1 VNLVNTK
8 SYSTYSALGLL
19 LALTLVAAGFAL
31 LSQTPSTTQA
41 HAGVASSTHHSSIH
55 HSSAPVAA
63 TDEAA
68 RVRASEAYGKLPLH
82 FEANRGQAEPRVKFI
97 SRGNRHAL
105 YLTQAETVLALHNE
119 ATGKSAALHLKMD
132 GSNPAPEVRGE
143 DELPARVN
151 YFRGQDQDGWQR
163 DVPTFARVHYANVYD
178 GIDAVYYGN
187 QRQLEYDFNVAPF
200 ADPAQIKL
208 RFEGARSL
216 RIDASGDLLI
226 ETAAGEVRQHKPLV
240 YQEIEGARRE
250 IASNYKLGQDGEIG
264 FELAPYDASRTLV
277 IDPILAYS
285 SYVGASSSDTAF
297 GVAVDADG
305 FAYITGNLFGAFTMT
320 PGAYDTTNAGQDVY
334 VAKINPAGGQ
344 FVYATYISA
353 AGGNNV
359 GNDIAIDAQ
368 GNAYIT
374 GKATSALFPA
384 TTGAYDTTPNSLDAF
399 VVKLNAQGNALLYAT
414 YLGGTGT
421 EEGFGIAVDS
431 AGDIYVAGT
440 TTSNNFPVLNGLQ
453 TTFGGSRDAFAVKL
467 RPAGGGA
474 ADLLYSTYLGGAGDE
489 DANAV
494 ACDISGN
501 LYLTGNSTSAN
512 YPTTANAYDTSL
524 ANTSSGG
531 DAVVTKLNPSATGAA
546 SLVYSTFLGG
556 TSTDRGSALVLD
568 DAALP
573 NIYIAGTTSSSSVN
587 GLFPT
592 TANAYDTTISQTDAF
607 FSRINPV
614 GAGASDLVYS
624 TFIGGMNAEEGLGI
638 ARDASGRIYVSGSTG
653 SSNFPTTPDAFQS
666 VYNGNDAFIVKLNPA
681 STGASDLLYSTL
693 FGGTSSGSNAADGT
707 DKAHDIAVDAQNN
720 FYVVGETGSRDLPL
734 QNAFPNQ
741 TTHKGFSDGF
751 IAKFMDSAANTYE
764 ISGRVTNLSSGGAN
778 FSGVVVQLTG
788 TTTATRTT
796 DANGNYS
803 FDGLAAGGNY
813 TVTPVRANYTF
824 APPSLAFNNLSA
836 NQADANFAA
845 TVNFH
850 TIGGRVTISGGP
862 QNGQPLAGVN
872 LTLSINGAANSN
884 IQTVTTNSNGDYA
897 FDPQPAE
904 RNYAITPS
912 TANLAQAYSIA
923 PASDTTG
930 ILTASVTKNFTATPL
945 YTIGGRITDAN
956 NNPVS
961 GVSVAAS
968 PLTTVLTNSNGEYTL
983 TGARPNT
990 NYTVTPTRTGFTFTP
1005 ANRLHSNLS
1014 GNVTGADFSA
1024 ASQTYTISGRITST
1038 TSQPTAGQPVSGA
1051 TVRLTGSQT
1060 AQTTTNSNG
1069 EYSFPNLGVGG
1080 NYTVTPTLE
1089 DFVITPG
1096 SRTANSLASN
1106 QTLDFTVAQLF
1117 DIRGIAKDASGA
1129 PLSGVTINVNGSPI
1143 VTTQGDGKF
1152 ELNGRTGGQSYTIK
1166 PVRNGFTFSP
1176 VQEVVALSADR
1187 LDLVFTGTPLTFNV
1201 GGTVARSDNSAPVG
1215 GLVVNLKNSA
1225 GGGVIGTTMTAGDGA
1240 YTFNALAAGANYHV
1254 SLAPQAGFTFTPD
1267 GRTINNLQADQT
1279 AQNFAAVPTN
1289 YTISGRI
1296 SDAGNNS
1303 IAGVTMMLAGTASST
1318 TTASTTTDANGNY
1331 SFNVPAGG
1339 NYTVTPSK
1347 QDYTFNPASRTFNAL
1362 SANKTGENFAGT
1374 LAYTISGSVTALGGG
1389 ALSGVTVTLSGA
1401 ANGTQTTN
1409 AQGQFTFTNLAP
1421 GGTYTVTPAL
1431 ANFAFNPQ
1439 NRTYG
1444 NLSASQTAAT
1454 FEAVSTEP
1462 TDLQITA
1469 SASAAELAPGE
1480 DVTYTLTVRN
1490 NGPNSAANITVA
1502 DNLPATVTF
1511 VSCAASQGGTCVGGN
1526 ASGNNRTITFP
1537 SLAVNATATVTL
1549 VARVNSGV
1557 ADQTVINNTAQVS
1570 ATNSDTN
1577 AQNNSAPVSF
1587 KVVVPAATANL
1598 SVGVSDSPDPI
1609 VVGGNLT
1616 YALSVNN
1623 AGEADATN
1631 VVLTATLPANATF
1644 VSASNGCTRAGNTVT
1659 CNLDTIN
1666 NGAGRA
1672 LSIVVKPTVEGTLTF
1687 TAAVSSDTGDADTSN
1702 NTAQATTDVH
1712 PLGTEVNAGDI
1723 IISEFRAHGSN
1734 PLDASLDDFV
1744 ELYNTTDSPV
1754 TVGPADASG
1763 GWALVVREATGLPV
1777 VRATVPKGTVIPARG
1792 HFLITGAN
1800 YSLGALA
1807 ATNLPVAGNILDAGG
1822 LALFRTADPSKFTA
1836 TDERLDAVG
1845 FSTVSDQMYR
1855 EGAGL
1860 APVETVEAE
1869 QSFAR
1874 KLGSTGLPQ
1883 DTSDNAADFVL
1894 VSKNADAFGAAAQA
1908 ILGAPGPENTTSPI
1922 QRNATI
1928 KPSLV
1933 DAACAGFGAAN
1944 TGCARVREGGNAPN
1958 AAFGT
1963 LTIRR
1968 RFTNKTGATV
1978 NSLRFRIT
1986 DITTLGTP
1994 GTASLADLRAISST
2008 DVEATV
2014 NGSAVIIKGTLLES
2028 THPNGGGINST
2039 LVLPLT
2045 GNSLAANASIDVQF
2059 RLGVERNGS
2068 FRFFVNVEA
2077 TTVASATSA
2086 PQSSNTKGSTG
2097 KQQGETK

>member
-1 VNLVNTK
+1 M
-8 SYSTYSALGLL
+8 
-19 LALTLVAAGFAL
+19 
-31 LSQTPSTTQA
+31 
-41 HAGVASSTHHSSIH
+41 
-55 HSSAPVAA
+55 
-63 TDEAA
+63 
-68 RVRASEAYGKLPLH
+68 RASEAYGKLPLH
-82 FEANRGQAEPRVKFI
+82 FEANQGQAGPQVKYI

-105 YLTQAETVLALHNE
+105 YLTQTETILALHDE

-132 GSNPAPEVRGE
+132 GANPAPEVSGE
-143 DELPARVN
+143 DKLTGRVN
-151 YFRGQDQDGWQR
+151 YFRGADQTRWQR
-163 DVPTFARVHYANVYD
+163 DVPTFARVHYAGIYP

-187 QRQLEYDFNVAPF
+187 QRQLEYDFNVAPG

-208 RFEGARSL
+208 RFEGAQAL
-216 RIDASGDLLI
+216 RVDASGDLLI
-226 ETAAGEVRQHKPLV
+226 STAAGEVRQHKPVV
-240 YQEIEGARRE
+240 YQEIEGERRE
-250 IASNYKLGQDGEIG
+250 IASNYKLERDGEVG
-264 FELAPYDASRTLV
+264 FELAAYDASRTLV
-277 IDPILAYS
+277 IDPVLAYS
-285 SYVGASSSDTAF
+285 SYVGASSADTAL

-353 AGGNNV
+353 TGGNNFS
-359 GNDIAIDAQ
+359 NDIAIDAQ

-374 GKATSALFPA
+374 GKAAGAFFPA
-384 TTGAYDTTPNSLDAF
+384 TTGAYDTTQNSLDAF
-399 VVKLNAQGNALLYAT
+399 VIKLNAQGNALLYAT
-414 YLGGTGT
+414 YLGGTGN
-421 EEGFGIAVDS
+421 EEGFGIAVDTT
-431 AGDIYVAGT
+431 GDIYVAGT
-440 TTSNNFPVLNGLQ
+440 TFSNNFPVVNALQ

-474 ADLLYSTYLGGAGDE
+474 SDLLYSTYLGGAGDE
-489 DANAV
+489 EATAV
-494 ACDISGN
+494 AADVSGN
-501 LYLTGNSTSAN
+501 LYLTGYATSAN
-512 YPTTANAYDTSL
+512 YPTTANAFDTSL
-524 ANTSSGG
+524 AGASGG
-531 DAVVTKLNPSATGAA
+531 DAVVTKLNPSASGAQ
-546 SLVYSTFLGG
+546 SLVYSTFIGG
-556 TSTDRGSALVLD
+556 TSADRGNAVVLD

-573 NIYIAGTTSSSSVN
+573 NIYIAGTTSSSSAN

-592 TANAYDTTISQTDAF
+592 TANAYDTTIGQTDAF
-607 FSRINPV
+607 FTRINPV

-624 TFIGGMNAEEGLGI
+624 TFIGGTNAEEGLGL
-638 ARDASGRIYVSGSTG
+638 ARDASGKIYVSGSTG

-681 STGASDLLYSTL
+681 SAGASDLLYSTL
-693 FGGTSSGSNAADGT
+693 FGGTTAGSNAADGI

-720 FYVVGETGSRDLPL
+720 FYVVGETGSRDLPV

-751 IAKFMDSAANTYE
+751 VAKFMDSAANTFE
-764 ISGRVTNLSSGGAN
+764 ISGRVTNLSNGGTN

-788 TTTATRTT
+788 TTTAARTT

-824 APPSLAFNNLSA
+824 APPSLVFNNLSA
-836 NQADANFAA
+836 DQANANFAA

-850 TIGGRVTISGGP
+850 TIGGRVTISGGA

-872 LTLSINGAANSN
+872 LTLSVNGVANSN
-884 IQTVTTNSNGDYA
+884 IQTVTTNANGDYA

-912 TANLAQAYSIA
+912 VANLSQPYTVT
-923 PASDTTG
+923 PGSDTTG
-930 ILTASVTKNFTATPL
+930 ILTSSVTKNFTATPL
-945 YTIGGRITDAN
+945 YTISGRITDAN
-956 NNPVS
+956 NNPIS
-961 GVSVAAS
+961 GVSVGAS
-968 PLTTVLTNSNGEYTL
+968 SLTTVMTNGNGEYTL

-1005 ANRLHSNLS
+1005 ANRMHSNLM
-1014 GNVTGADFSA
+1014 GNVTNSDFSA
-1024 ASQTYTISGRITST
+1024 VSQTYTISGRITST
-1038 TSQPTAGQPVSGA
+1038 TSQPTSGQPVSGV
-1051 TVRLTGSQT
+1051 TVKLTGSQT
-1060 AQTTTNSNG
+1060 AQTTTNANG
-1069 EYSFPNLGVGG
+1069 EYTFPNLGVGG
-1080 NYTVTPTLE
+1080 NYTVTPTLD
-1089 DFVITPG
+1089 DFVVTP
-1096 SRTANSLASN
+1096 SARSANSLASN

-1129 PLSGVTINVNGSPI
+1129 PMSGVTISVNGSAI
-1143 VTTQGDGKF
+1143 LTTLADGKF
-1152 ELNGRTGGQSYTIK
+1152 ELNNRTGGQSYTIK
-1166 PVRNGFTFSP
+1166 PTKNGFTFNP
-1176 VQEVVALSADR
+1176 VQEVVALGADR

-1201 GGTVARSDNSAPVG
+1201 GGIVARSDNSTPVG
-1215 GLVVNLKNSA
+1215 GLTVNLRNSV
-1225 GGGVIGTTMTAGDGA
+1225 GGAIIATTTTGGDGT
-1240 YTFNALAAGANYHV
+1240 YSFNALAAGANYYV

-1267 GRTINNLQADQT
+1267 GRTINNLQADLT
-1279 AQNFAAVPTN
+1279 AQNFNAVPTN

-1303 IAGVTMMLAGTASST
+1303 INGVAVSLTGTASSVT
-1318 TTASTTTDANGNY
+1318 NATTATDASGNY
-1331 SFNVPAGG
+1331 SFSVPAGG

-1347 QDYTFNPASRTFNAL
+1347 QDYTFNPASKTFNAL

-1374 LAYTISGSVTALGGG
+1374 LAYTVSGTITSLGGG
-1389 ALSGVTVTLSGA
+1389 ALSGVTVNLSGA
-1401 ANGTQTTN
+1401 ATATQTTN
-1409 AQGQFTFTNLAP
+1409 AQGEFTFTNLAP

-1431 ANFAFNPQ
+1431 ANFAFNPPS
-1439 NRTYG
+1439 RTYG

-1454 FEAVSTEP
+1454 FEAISTEA
-1462 TDLQITA
+1462 TDLQITGTT
-1469 SASAAELAPGE
+1469 SATELAPGE
-1480 DVTYTLTVRN
+1480 DVTYTFVVRN
-1490 NGPNSAANITVA
+1490 NGPNSAANINVT

-1526 ASGNNRTITFP
+1526 ASGNNRMITFP

-1549 VARVNSGV
+1549 VARVNNGV

-1570 ATNSDTN
+1570 ATNADTN
-1577 AQNNSAPVSF
+1577 AQNNAAPVSF

-1598 SVGVSDSPDPI
+1598 SLGVSDSPDPI
-1609 VVGGNLT
+1609 VVGNNLT
-1616 YALSVNN
+1616 YALTVNN

-1631 VVLTATLPANATF
+1631 VSVTATLPANITF
-1644 VSASNGCTRAGNTVT
+1644 VSASNGCTRAGNIVT
-1659 CNLDTIN
+1659 CNPGTIN
-1666 NGAGRA
+1666 NGASRA
-1672 LSIVVKPTVEGTLTF
+1672 LAIVVKPTVEGTLSF
-1687 TAAVSSDTGDADTSN
+1687 GASVSSDTNDADMSN
-1702 NTAQATTDVH
+1702 NTAQATTDVQ
-1712 PLGTEVNAGDI
+1712 PLGTEVSAGDI

-1734 PLDASLDDFV
+1734 PADASLDDFV

-1763 GWALVVREATGLPV
+1763 GWALVVREAAGLPA
-1777 VRATVPKGTVIPARG
+1777 VRATVPSGTIIPARG

-1800 YSLGALA
+1800 YSLGAFA
-1807 ATNLPVAGNILDAGG
+1807 ASDLPVASNILDGG
-1822 LALFRTADPSKFTA
+1822 GIALFRTADASKFTV

-1860 APVETVEAE
+1860 TPVEVVDAE

-1883 DTSDNAADFVL
+1883 DTGDNAADFVL
-1894 VSKNADAFGAAAQA
+1894 ISKTADAFGAAAQA
-1908 ILGAPGPENTTSPI
+1908 ILGAPGPENKNSPI

-1986 DITTLGTP
+1986 DMTTLGTP
-1994 GTASLADLRAISST
+1994 GTAALADLRAVDST

-2014 NGSAVIIKGTLLES
+2014 NGNNVIIKGTLLES
-2028 THPNGGGINST
+2028 PHPLGGGLNST
-2039 LVLPLT
+2039 LLLPLM
-2045 GNSLAANASIDVQF
+2045 GNSLAPNASIDVQF

-2077 TTVASATSA
+2077 TTSASLSSA
-2086 PQSSNTKGSTG
+2086 AKPSNTKGDAG
-2097 KQQGETK
+2097 KKLDQTK